1 MNYCPPWTGKKV
13 AEVQLDVQGHLAV
26 QIVRLIARILPTVVV
41 VVEVASGHPAVQIAP
56 TTQLIL
62 VVLLVL
68 QTARRGAGRDVIIV
82 VQILVHRGVMVNVT
96 CLAEVPAP
104 ISVGGVVVQDATELA
119 ICNVT
124 GHVITLVLVVVRLR
138 VLIVQDKTYDN

>member
-26 QIVRLIARILPTVVV
+26 QIVRLIAKILPTVVV

-68 QTARRGAGRDVIIV
+68 QAALRVAGRDVIIV

-124 GHVITLVLVVVRLR
+124 EHVITLVLVVV
-138 VLIVQDKTYDN
+138 

>member
-68 QTARRGAGRDVIIV
+68 QAARRVAGRDVIIV

-138 VLIVQDKTYDN
+138 A

>member
-68 QTARRGAGRDVIIV
+68 QAARRVAGRDVIIV
-82 VQILVHRGVMVNVT
+82 VQILVHRDVMVNVT

-138 VLIVQDKTYDN
+138 A

>member
-13 AEVQLDVQGHLAV
+13 AEVQLDVQGH
-26 QIVRLIARILPTVVV
+26 
-41 VVEVASGHPAVQIAP
+41 PAVQIAP

-68 QTARRGAGRDVIIV
+68 QAALRVAGRDVIIV
-82 VQILVHRGVMVNVT
+82 VQILVHRCVMVNVT

-124 GHVITLVLVVVRLR
+124 GHVITLVLVVV
-138 VLIVQDKTYDN
+138 

>member
-68 QTARRGAGRDVIIV
+68 QAALRVAGRDVIIV
-82 VQILVHRGVMVNVT
+82 VQILVHRGVMVYVT

-124 GHVITLVLVVVRLR
+124 EHVITLVLVVV
-138 VLIVQDKTYDN
+138 

>member
-62 VVLLVL
+62 LVLLVL
-68 QTARRGAGRDVIIV
+68 QAALRVAGRDVIIV

-124 GHVITLVLVVVRLR
+124 EHVITLVLVVV
-138 VLIVQDKTYDN
+138 

>member
-68 QTARRGAGRDVIIV
+68 QAARRGAGRDVIIV

-96 CLAEVPAP
+96 YLAEVPAP

>member
-13 AEVQLDVQGHLAV
+13 AEVQLDVQGHPAV
-26 QIVRLIARILPTVVV
+26 QIVRLIARIVPTVVV

-68 QTARRGAGRDVIIV
+68 QAALRVAGRDVIIV
-82 VQILVHRGVMVNVT
+82 VQILVHRCVMVNVT

-124 GHVITLVLVVVRLR
+124 GHVITLVLVVV
-138 VLIVQDKTYDN
+138 

>member
-68 QTARRGAGRDVIIV
+68 QAARRGAGRDVIIV

-104 ISVGGVVVQDATELA
+104 ISVGGVVVQDVTELA

-138 VLIVQDKTYDN
+138 A

>member
-68 QTARRGAGRDVIIV
+68 QAALRVAGRDVIIV

-119 ICNVT
+119 ICYVT
-124 GHVITLVLVVVRLR
+124 EHVITLVLVVV
-138 VLIVQDKTYDN
+138 

>member
-68 QTARRGAGRDVIIV
+68 QAALRVAGRDVIIV

-124 GHVITLVLVVVRLR
+124 EHVITLVLVVV
-138 VLIVQDKTYDN
+138 

>member
-68 QTARRGAGRDVIIV
+68 QAARRVAGRDVIIV

>member
-41 VVEVASGHPAVQIAP
+41 VEEVASGHPAVQIAP

-68 QTARRGAGRDVIIV
+68 QAARRGAGRDVIIV

>member
-1 MNYCPPWTGKKV
+1 MNYCQLWTGKKV
-13 AEVQLDVQGHLAV
+13 AEVQQDVQGHLAV

-41 VVEVASGHPAVQIAP
+41 VAEVVPEHPAVQIVP
-56 TTQLIL
+56 TIQLIL
-62 VVLLVL
+62 AVLPALRAALRV
-68 QTARRGAGRDVIIV
+68 AGRDVIIV

-124 GHVITLVLVVVRLR
+124 GHVIMLVLVVVRLR
-138 VLIVQDKTYDN
+138 A

>member
-68 QTARRGAGRDVIIV
+68 QAALRVAGRDVIIV
-82 VQILVHRGVMVNVT
+82 VQILVHRGVMGNVT

-124 GHVITLVLVVVRLR
+124 EHVITLVLVVV
-138 VLIVQDKTYDN
+138 

>member
-68 QTARRGAGRDVIIV
+68 QAARRVAGRDVIIV

-124 GHVITLVLVVVRLR
+124 GHVITLVLVVV
-138 VLIVQDKTYDN
+138 

>member
-68 QTARRGAGRDVIIV
+68 QAARRGAGRDVIIV

-138 VLIVQDKTYDN
+138 A

>member
-26 QIVRLIARILPTVVV
+26 QIIRLIARIIPTVVV

-68 QTARRGAGRDVIIV
+68 QAARRGAGRDVIIV

>member
-13 AEVQLDVQGHLAV
+13 AEVQLDVHGHLAV

-68 QTARRGAGRDVIIV
+68 QAALRVAGRDVIIV

-124 GHVITLVLVVVRLR
+124 RHVITLVLVVV
-138 VLIVQDKTYDN
+138 